1 MLSSITYLQKKF
13 QKRSFM
19 ANKMNDLNK
28 INKVNGGVT
37 AASHFY
43 AYGIKA
49 GIKDTGKEDL
59 GVLFCEKECSAAGT
73 FTTNAIRASS
83 VDWCEN
89 LLPDKSL
96 KAIVCNSGCA
106 NACTGEK
113 GKEDTETLAHI
124 VSENLSITKES
135 VLVASTGIIGK
146 YLPMEKIKSSMP
158 QLTGS
163 LLPDGGKQF
172 ASAILTT
179 DTVIKESAFNVKYE
193 DISFTIG
200 GCAKGS
206 GMINPD
212 MATMLAF
219 ITTDAE
225 ISSTDLS
232 ETVKRTVNKTF
243 NNLTVDG
250 DTSTNDMVL
259 VLANGMSGVR
269 IDNKTPRELFEKALF
284 EVCNDLCKQIAADG
298 EGATKRVEIKV
309 TGARNEEDARAAAK
323 AVANSNL
330 TKCALFGN
338 DPNWGR
344 IACAVGYSGAEFSKE
359 SMTIYLCRI
368 PVFKNLQP
376 LPFDEKEANKRL
388 KEKVVSIDIDLGI
401 GDKAAV
407 THTCDFSYDYVKINA
422 EYHT

>member
-1 MLSSITYLQKKF
+1 
-13 QKRSFM
+13 M
-19 ANKMNDLNK
+19 ANKTNDQNRIEK
-28 INKVNGGVT
+28 ICGGVT
-37 AASHFY
+37 AASQFY

-59 GVLFCEKECSAAGT
+59 GVLFCENECSAAGA

-89 LLPDKSL
+89 ILPDKSV

-106 NACTGEK
+106 NACTGER

-124 VSENLSITKES
+124 VSENLGITKES
-135 VLVASTGIIGK
+135 VLVASTGVIGK
-146 YLPMEKIKSSMP
+146 YLPLDKIESSMP

-179 DTVIKESAFNVKYE
+179 DTVIKESAFNVKHG
-193 DISFTIG
+193 DKSFTIG

-206 GMINPD
+206 GMINPN

-219 ITTDAE
+219 ITTDAK
-225 ISSTDLS
+225 ISPNDLS
-232 ETVKRTVNKTF
+232 DIIKRTVNNTF

-259 VLANGMSGVR
+259 ILANGISGVQ
-269 IDNKTPRELFEKALF
+269 IDNDLFRELFEKALF

-309 TGARNEEDARAAAK
+309 TGARSEKDAKAAAK

-344 IACAVGYSGAEFSKE
+344 IACAVGYSGAEFSKK
-359 SMTIYLCRI
+359 SMTIYLCQT

-376 LPFDEKEANKRL
+376 LPFDEKKISTRL
-388 KEKVVSIDIDLGI
+388 KEKVIQIDIDLGVGEKSTI
-401 GDKAAV
+401 A
-407 THTCDFSYDYVKINA
+407 HTCDFSYDYVKINA